1 MNCRKAIVMIG
12 ALCLVVW
19 AGQLGAQDTSWEDL
33 DKQAKQAKIDE
44 VAKESL
50 DEVMK
55 GSEAAKEL
63 FNNSYGW
70 AAFDNLKIAFGI
82 SGGGGNGVAVN
93 KSSGARTYMKMGT
106 VGVGLGLGA
115 QKYQVVFLFQDEKT
129 FRNFVDKGWQADAS
143 AQASAGTAGAGAQAG
158 FVNGIAIYQV
168 NETGLMARAD
178 IAGTKYW
185 KNKKLNAEVTNIA
198 LRGPR
203 TLLKSALYVLV
214 PPPVPVF
221 APLPAAPP
229 GPCGALPVLSK
240 PALPASPPSPP

>member
-1 MNCRKAIVMIG
+1 MKINIRNILIMSSVFCIVLAG
-12 ALCLVVW
+12 GVV
-19 AGQLGAQDTSWEDL
+19 AAEESWESLNKD
-33 DKQAKQAKIDE
+33 AKRAKIN
-44 VAKESL
+44 
-50 DEVMK
+50 
-55 GSEAAKEL
+55 EAAKEAL
-63 FNNSYGW
+63 DEVLAKSESAPELHAKAYGW
-70 AAFDNLKIAFGI
+70 AAFDNLKIAFGW

-143 AQASAGTAGAGAQAG
+143 AQASAGTAGVGAQTG

-185 KNKKLNAEVTNIA
+185 KNKKLN
-198 LRGPR
+198 
-203 TLLKSALYVLV
+203 
-214 PPPVPVF
+214 
-221 APLPAAPP
+221 
-229 GPCGALPVLSK
+229 
-240 PALPASPPSPP
+240 

>member
-1 MNCRKAIVMIG
+1 MNEKNRADRTSTRRSLVARKQKEIAMNCRKAIVMIA

-19 AGQLGAQDTSWEDL
+19 AVQLGAQDTSWEDL

-70 AAFDNLKIAFGI
+70 AAFDNLKIAWGF

-93 KSSGARTYMKMGT
+93 KKTSARTYMKVGT

-129 FRNFVDKGWQADAS
+129 FNNFVEKGWQADAT
-143 AQASAGTAGAGAQAG
+143 AQATAGTAGVGGQTG
-158 FVNGIAIYQV
+158 FVNGVAIYQL
-168 NETGLMARAD
+168 TDKGLMASAD

-185 KNKKLNAEVTNIA
+185 KNKKLNN
-198 LRGPR
+198 
-203 TLLKSALYVLV
+203 
-214 PPPVPVF
+214 
-221 APLPAAPP
+221 
-229 GPCGALPVLSK
+229 
-240 PALPASPPSPP
+240 